1 MKNINLTFRIEG
13 GRYKGRTLQL
23 PSKQTTRSTKSIVK
37 GSLFDTL
44 QNEIVDTIFVEGF
57 GGSGSVGLEAI
68 SRGAKHA
75 YFVEKDHDSYSV
87 LKKNIAAIDSTRC
100 TAWEGDTFERLP
112 ELMQKLEAQHQE
124 AYVYLDPPFSVREG
138 MDDIYEKTMD
148 MIQKFSPQTIIMI
161 VVEHESTVV
170 LPPCIG
176 LFSCSKQRRFGRT
189 TLSYYRLAS

>member
-75 YFVEKDHDSYSV
+75 YFIEKDHDAYSV
-87 LKKNIAAIDSTRC
+87 LKKILLRLIQHGVQHGKGIRLNGYLNLCKNLRLNIKRPMSI
-100 TAWEGDTFERLP
+100 
-112 ELMQKLEAQHQE
+112 
-124 AYVYLDPPFSVREG
+124 
-138 MDDIYEKTMD
+138 
-148 MIQKFSPQTIIMI
+148 
-161 VVEHESTVV
+161 
-170 LPPCIG
+170 
-176 LFSCSKQRRFGRT
+176 
-189 TLSYYRLAS
+189 